1 MGEKKTR
8 ASRNAAAAER
18 CACVCRKEQNNP
30 NIAWDSIKFDKTL
43 IDMEP
48 EQGIPRYVTVEREA
62 HTDFMVRRGLALMVN
77 HGFASTPG
85 GQKDFMYKVA
95 TIAGAVQET
104 CDQSGV
110 MALLRCKNMYSGH
123 ITEMVRD
130 AHSAYDMF
138 QHELWKWGIIQ
149 HSQRGWYHMDAEAE
163 SILQTGNVEP
173 DTWIVPSRMRSYAAM
188 GQHAETEVYRAG
200 EKTARGNLELGKK
213 NFSTFRGKKVYEVR
227 PYQLDID
234 GRVVDP
240 LNRTR
245 MIGDFFIVPYFAMN
259 EENKLECG
267 AGETQVYCC
276 ETDRFEKFGWQQL
289 SGDIDFSWYDKGS
302 KHSGG
307 DGSEG
312 SGGDGS
318 EGSGGDD
325 LKDLYKWHTST
336 AYNGGNNSKLDVATS
351 KLLDPPTTDPLLA
364 LLSKVM
370 PDMQTSIDEL
380 AAKLALTDANTAT
393 VTEIRV
399 QMEELRSSVVDL
411 KAINKTMTDRVAND
425 AQTQATAAS
434 KFDEWQKAFVKLVDT
449 LKLQVQ
455 TLVAGDIT
463 TQTTIAELTT
473 ALTGLQETVA
483 SIPAVSAVGPVVAP
497 VVQLPADGEDA
508 ADAADVEVVQEGAS
522 ATVSKF
528 TTRTRAALDHALR
541 RAIRVNYQVDPSC
554 AQAAQG
560 TWAIVRSS
568 DPERA
573 ATKSRDLYMAA
584 LEEMILGLSAETV
597 GELND
602 AIHFDEHGNQY
613 SIEQVANDLYDAYL
627 DPVASNAGFEVLK
640 RKASAAGN
648 AAAEVAAAKFRER
661 ANATKEHMLYKAET
675 VATAAHVMYGPGDAP
690 NDFWK
695 KPENFSDDMVRFIR
709 MYYSVPENNGP
720 NPNEY
725 CTLDQFVN
733 VIDAFSRIAVRLFS
747 PAHAHGVSDGL
758 QSLWYILLGG
768 NKQKF
773 CPLYVIL
780 WACSVK
786 DLREHVLRAPA
797 GENTWTE
804 CVTRGVVQD
813 VPDDIVVSFKR
824 LESAFKPYSV
834 NSLLTAVYG
843 VLEPF
848 LTEGKKHF
856 MMVETGDRY
865 RLADRFEWGDRRWN
879 DPRGASNDAKP
890 DHIYDIL
897 CLRPF
902 REYTMGT
909 GMLMKK
915 GSELGNTF
923 RGWADFQL
931 TDNIIAKTHIGHFT
945 FWHASIVTNPKCLFL
960 AEDIFCTNYIR
971 GEGKKVLK
979 YEDRRSFMNNPMG
992 VMQEKEADIICVP
1005 IPLGS
1010 MDPSSHRLSMNNPV
1024 SLNNTLAEHSAKFS
1038 NSTRDVKIHM
1048 VSLEYPS
1055 YIENVQVVGR
1065 SRADVNKLIEAF
1077 KKICSRDDSVR
1088 QSSRKKLNDR
1098 IMDAWGFKNLNN
1110 PVDIE
1115 SANTFETS
1123 GNLINTICFHTMQK
1137 FRNAKNNRWE
1147 VTNLN
1152 TGHFGENGI
1161 YEGVKKI
1168 RCGFID
1174 YFKEMDYQKSMAM
1187 GGMCI

>member
-1 MGEKKTR
+1 M
-8 ASRNAAAAER
+8 
-18 CACVCRKEQNNP
+18 CRKEQNNP

-123 ITEMVRD
+123 ATEMVRD

-289 SGDIDFSWYDKGS
+289 SGDIEFSAYDKGS
-302 KHSGG
+302 KDSGGDDSEGLGG

-318 EGSGGDD
+318 KHSGGDD

-336 AYNGGNNSKLDVATS
+336 AYNGGNNSKLDVETS
-351 KLLDPPTTDPLLA
+351 KLLDPPTTDPLLVA
-364 LLSKVM
+364 LSEAM
-370 PDMQTSIDEL
+370 PSMEDGIKAL
-380 AAKLALTDANTAT
+380 AARLEIAEGNAATITDLKGKMEALTLT
-393 VTEIRV
+393 VER
-399 QMEELRSSVVDL
+399 LAGL
-411 KAINKTMTDRVAND
+411 NKAMVEQITNGD
-425 AQTQATAAS
+425 QTQAAAAVTLEALKNSLLGMVTA
-434 KFDEWQKAFVKLVDT
+434 
-449 LKLQVQ
+449 LQGRVEGI
-455 TLVAGDIT
+455 TTGDIT
-463 TQTTIAELTT
+463 TRAMIAKLTDS
-473 ALTGLQETVA
+473 LKDLQEKMQTISV
-483 SIPAVSAVGPVVAP
+483 PELVVEQEEEVVEQVVLQGEPQVGP
-497 VVQLPADGEDA
+497 DGQQST
-508 ADAADVEVVQEGAS
+508 EVLE
-522 ATVSKF
+522 SKF
-528 TTRTRAALDHALR
+528 TTRTRAALEHALQ

-627 DPVASNAGFEVLK
+627 DPVASNAGFEALK
-640 RKASAAGN
+640 RKASAAGTN
-648 AAAEVAAAKFRER
+648 AAEVAAAKFQER

-675 VATAAHVMYGPGDAP
+675 VATAAHVMYGPRDGP
-690 NDFWK
+690 RDFWK
-695 KPENFSDDMVRFIR
+695 KSENFSDDMVRFIR
-709 MYYSVPENNGP
+709 MYYSIPGNTGDTP
-720 NPNEY
+720 Y
-725 CTLDQFVN
+725 FKLDQFEN

-768 NKQKF
+768 NKEQF

-780 WACSVK
+780 WVCNVDALYDHVSRASAGEDTWAKCFDGSVVPVAPDEIVK
-786 DLREHVLRAPA
+786 SFNRLVEIFHPYNVQSLLSSVYHVL
-797 GENTWTE
+797 
-804 CVTRGVVQD
+804 
-813 VPDDIVVSFKR
+813 
-824 LESAFKPYSV
+824 Y
-834 NSLLTAVYG
+834 
-843 VLEPF
+843 PF

-856 MMVETGDRY
+856 MVVETGDHRT
-865 RLADRFEWGDRRWN
+865 LMEHFDWSDRRWN
-879 DPRGASNDAKP
+879 DPRGASKDAKS
-890 DHIYDIL
+890 DRIYDIL

-979 YEDRRSFMNNPMG
+979 YERRAAFNENPMG
-992 VMQEKEADIICVP
+992 VMQEQEADIICVP

-1038 NSTRDVKIHM
+1038 NSTRNMKIDM

-1065 SRADVNKLIEAF
+1065 SQADVNKLIEAF
-1077 KKICSRDDSVR
+1077 KTICSRDDSLR
-1088 QSSRKKLNDR
+1088 QYSCTKLNDR
-1098 IMDAWGFKNLNN
+1098 IMDAWGFKTLNN